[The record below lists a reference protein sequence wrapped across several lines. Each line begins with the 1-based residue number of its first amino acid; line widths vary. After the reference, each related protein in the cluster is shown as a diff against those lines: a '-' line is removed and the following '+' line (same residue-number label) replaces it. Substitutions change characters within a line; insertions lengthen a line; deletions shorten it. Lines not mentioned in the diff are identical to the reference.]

1 MKDKK
6 KILIIL
12 GIIAIVAILVLI
24 IILKINNDRKNNLD
38 SVKFSKEYTT
48 VSSDN
53 VFVYRNKEEIL
64 SILKNGTGIVYFGFP
79 ECPWCQAYVKILN
92 EVAMEE
98 GLEKIYYYNILN
110 DRKENTKF
118 YQEVV
123 EILQNIL
130 PYDEEGNK
138 KIFVPEIIAVSG
150 GTIIEHDNETSMIK
164 EDITPDSY
172 WTDDKL
178 EKLQLK
184 IKDMISS
191 VMDSMCTDCNK

>member
-24 IILKINNDRKNNLD
+24 IILKINNDRKNNLG

-48 VSSDN
+48 VSSEN

>member
-12 GIIAIVAILVLI
+12 GIVAILALI
-24 IILKINNDRKNNLD
+24 IILKTNYDKKNNLD

-191 VMDSMCTDCNK
+191 VIDGMCTDCNK

>member
-48 VSSDN
+48 VSSEN